1 VSPATST
8 VTTSRPAGGIAQITL
23 SRPEAMNAIS
33 SAMAAELARTCAELA
48 AAPEVRVVVLGA
60 AGERAFS
67 AGADLKERAAMT
79 DADIMRQRL
88 AIRDVFGA
96 LLALPQPVVAAV
108 HGFALGGGCE
118 LALSCDLVV
127 ADETAVFGL
136 PEVTVGLVP
145 GGGGTQLALRRLGPG
160 RAADLV
166 LTGRKVGIDEA
177 MRFGL
182 VDRRVPARQADRAAL
197 DLAGQIA
204 ANSPVA
210 VRAAKRA
217 IRHGWGVSLEAGLDI
232 EDAAWRTAALSA
244 DRREGIAA
252 FVEKRKP
259 AWPGQLARPVRPT
272 FLAVRWPTGASTR
285 PPASPAVTAKY
296 GPFVFTV
303 IAVSK
308 PARRCEPAL
317 ASAPAVVPAR
327 TVQVS
332 SSVAP
337 FQLAYTTEPPAGLTR
352 AATAGLSA
360 GWPAQSAVKAR
371 YDWSPTGNCPSS
383 SSVPSAANSPDVRQ
397 VAPADQD
404 PAVGEHLHA
413 ALAGR
418 GQPGRVGVAL
428 PQRGR
433 HRAGVQVQQDGPR
446 LRLLL
451 RWRKVTRTNPRIP

>member
-1 VSPATST
+1 MSPAQST
-8 VTTSRPAGGIAQITL
+8 VSASRPGDGIAQITL

-67 AGADLKERAAMT
+67 AGADLKERAGMT
-79 DADIMRQRL
+79 DADIMRQRH
-88 AIRDVFGA
+88 AIRGVFGA
-96 LLALPQPVVAAV
+96 MLALPQPVIAAV

-127 ADETAVFGL
+127 ADETATFGL

-160 RAADLV
+160 RAADMV

-182 VDRRVPARQADRAAL
+182 VDRRVPAGQADRAAL

-252 FVEKRKP
+252 FNEKRQP
-259 AWPGQLARPVRPT
+259 QWPG
-272 FLAVRWPTGASTR
+272 
-285 PPASPAVTAKY
+285 
-296 GPFVFTV
+296 
-303 IAVSK
+303 
-308 PARRCEPAL
+308 E
-317 ASAPAVVPAR
+317 
-327 TVQVS
+327 
-332 SSVAP
+332 
-337 FQLAYTTEPPAGLTR
+337 
-352 AATAGLSA
+352 
-360 GWPAQSAVKAR
+360 
-371 YDWSPTGNCPSS
+371 
-383 SSVPSAANSPDVRQ
+383 
-397 VAPADQD
+397 
-404 PAVGEHLHA
+404 
-413 ALAGR
+413 
-418 GQPGRVGVAL
+418 
-428 PQRGR
+428 
-433 HRAGVQVQQDGPR
+433 
-446 LRLLL
+446 
-451 RWRKVTRTNPRIP
+451 